1 MRASVD
7 DGEAKRDIRRNIEKR
22 RYRFAVAVTA
32 FCQYHDVD
40 YGASGK
46 VFNQL
51 VRIIGAIVSKT
62 RRSMDSNRRQGRS
75 TPNSKLPTHNS

>member
-1 MRASVD
+1 M
-7 DGEAKRDIRRNIEKR
+7 DGEPDVRRDIEKR
-22 RYRFAVAVTA
+22 SYRFAVAVTA

-51 VRIIGAIVSKT
+51 VRIVGAIVGKA

-75 TPNSKLPTHNS
+75 TPNSKLPTQNS